1 MPIIGRDAFDVYRES
16 GGTAKNLLGIVP
28 KFPRVCRKQLTIAR
42 RFSARWA
49 ACHILTGLTEEN
61 CMKTLRIFIALLVLG
76 VIVPTIA
83 RAQEKTNVSNGDIA
97 VRGLKVSDFPR
108 WKKLAPNVYS
118 YEGTHAPDPDGH
130 VINTVSL
137 IVITRDGVLVADG
150 QGDVAQ
156 GQAMVDNIKK
166 LTPQPVKYMVIASD
180 HGDHTGG
187 NPAFKKAFP
196 DIAFISSPASQKVLA
211 NNPNP
216 PTETVADKR
225 TIKMGGTEIQILNLG
240 RAHTGG
246 DLVVYLPQTK
256 ILFMSEVY
264 LRGVFPA
271 MRSAYPSEWVET
283 IRKAQS
289 MDVSM
294 YVPGHGFVDDPA
306 TMKKDLEES
315 RKALVAVIAEAKRL
329 HAANVPCVATP
340 PPAGGKP
347 TPCEAAQKANWGP
360 YAGWALSGSQAQVA
374 ILKDYQEIEGK
385 LPK

>member
-1 MPIIGRDAFDVYRES
+1 MKSFR
-16 GGTAKNLLGIVP
+16 
-28 KFPRVCRKQLTIAR
+28 
-42 RFSARWA
+42 
-49 ACHILTGLTEEN
+49 ILV
-61 CMKTLRIFIALLVLG
+61 ALLVLPLMRHTA
-76 VIVPTIA
+76 VS
-83 RAQEKTNVSNGDIA
+83 AQEKTKVSNGDLA

-108 WKKLAPNVYS
+108 WKKLAPDVYS

-137 IVITRDGVLVADG
+137 IVVTSDGVLVADG
-150 QGDVAQ
+150 QGNPAQ
-156 GQAMVDNIKK
+156 GQAMVDNIRK

-187 NPAFKKAFP
+187 NSAFKAAFP
-196 DIAFISSPASQKVLA
+196 NIVFTSSPASQKTLA
-211 NNPNP
+211 KDANP

-271 MRSAYPSEWVET
+271 MRSAYPGEWLET
-283 IRKAQS
+283 IRKAQA

-294 YVPGHGFVDDPA
+294 YVPGHGFIDDPA

-315 RKALVAVIAEAKRL
+315 RKALAAVIAEAKRL
-329 HAANVPCVATP
+329 HAANVPCTVTP
-340 PPAGGKP
+340 AAAGSRPA
-347 TPCEAAQKANWGP
+347 PCEAAQKANWGP
-360 YAGWALSGSQAQVA
+360 YADWALSGSQGQTA
-374 ILKDYQEIEGK
+374 ILKVYQEIEGK
-385 LPK
+385 LPN